1 VSNLTSLIG
10 SVIATD
16 PSFAQGRVLATASAL
31 PDARHAVKSTRN
43 AAVAVATAPNKQILQ
58 LNALPV
64 TITAARYTNAL
75 SSANPKGDLAAA
87 YALRLLADPIPDFTH
102 YYNPSPSSTDQVYGA
117 VIQSAAVQSTSSFA
131 SLVLAGAQASYSRN
145 AFAQL
150 DGTPGTWHLVEASP
164 FDWWDASL
172 TDRFQPASVD
182 FANSSSSDDSP
193 FLSIG
198 TQADDKF
205 SWQVV
210 DSGGKVTQVPLS
222 STLANVS
229 FRFLRVT
236 LTRSWLNFTLFQT
249 NGWNLPGQSSGFIS
263 SGNNQTNDGI
273 FPLLPTGFVLGT
285 EVAID
290 ADAWSSSDQQVIA
303 QAQAGKVGLS
313 VGPFAI
319 APPPLPATKPLVKLQ
334 GTTLSSAALQ
344 IIGWISALVPPSPT
358 A

>member
-1 VSNLTSLIG
+1 M
-10 SVIATD
+10 
-16 PSFAQGRVLATASAL
+16 TASAV
-31 PDARHAVKSTRN
+31 PDTRHAVRPTPN
-43 AAVAVATAPNKQILQ
+43 AAIAVATAASKQILQ

-75 SSANPKGDLAAA
+75 SSANPSGSLATA
-87 YALRLLADPIPDFTH
+87 YALRLLVDPIPDFTH

-117 VIQSAAVQSTSSFA
+117 IVQSAVAQSTSSFA
-131 SLVLAGAQASYSRN
+131 TQILAGAQASFSRN
-145 AFAQL
+145 TFAQL

-182 FANSSSSDDSP
+182 FANPSSDDSP

-198 TQADDKF
+198 TQAGDKF
-205 SWQVV
+205 AWQVV
-210 DSGGKVTQVPLS
+210 DDGGKVTQVPLS

-249 NGWNLPGQSSGFIS
+249 NGWSLPGQSSGFIS

-285 EVAID
+285 EIAIE
-290 ADAWSSSDQQVIA
+290 ADSWSSSDQQVIT
-303 QAQAGKVGLS
+303 QAQAGQVGLS

-319 APPPLPATKPLVKLQ
+319 APPPSPATRPLVKLQ

-344 IIGWISALVPPSPT
+344 IIGWISALVPSSPT
-358 A
+358 S